1 MATGNSFRLMTGAP
15 QITFRRTRRR
25 TCYEV
30 QKFAG
35 AICLSIVSVVL
46 SSPASVF
53 AQQPY
58 YQNKTIRIIRGGE
71 PGGSGDLQARALI
84 PFLKKNIPGDPTII
98 VENMPGAAGRKAVN
112 HIYSTAKP
120 DGLAIGAVGAGLV
133 AGPILGLPGSQ
144 YDIDKLIYLGSTE
157 SGDPYVFVSRKEA
170 GFDSLEKL
178 RAATGLRIGAQAV
191 GHPVFISGRMF
202 GYLLGLKEPR
212 MVVGYGGPEIDIAL
226 GSGELDLR
234 ANGADTIFQRNR
246 DGLQVGQ
253 LNFHAFITIPKG
265 NFIKGLPKAPELESF
280 AKNDKERQMVNL
292 FRAFLYPRWP
302 YIVPPGT
309 PKEVVGILRGAMAK
323 SFKDPEFHKEFKKL
337 MSNEPTPLTG
347 EEMETAIREL
357 PRDPETVALYK
368 KMAEQGPLPAR

>member
-1 MATGNSFRLMTGAP
+1 MNSWKIVYRVFCIFLL
-15 QITFRRTRRR
+15 
-25 TCYEV
+25 C
-30 QKFAG
+30 FASQN
-35 AICLSIVSVVL
+35 AC
-46 SSPASVF
+46 

-112 HIYSTAKP
+112 YIYSTAKP

-170 GFDSLEKL
+170 GFNSLEEL
-178 RAATGLRIGAQAV
+178 RAATGLRIGAQAI

-202 GYLLGLKEPR
+202 GYLLGLKDPR

-226 GSGELDLR
+226 AKGEVDLR
-234 ANGADTIFQRNR
+234 ANGADTIFQRSR
-246 DGLQVGQ
+246 EGLDKAS
-253 LNFHAFITIPKG
+253 LNFHAYITVPKG
-265 NFIKGLPKAPELESF
+265 KFIPGLPKAPELESF
-280 AKNDKERQMVNL
+280 AKNDKERQIVNL
-292 FRAFLYPRWP
+292 FRSFLYPRWP
-302 YIVPPGT
+302 YIVPPAT
-309 PKEVVGILRGAMAK
+309 PKEVVGTLRDAMAK
-323 SFKDPEFHKEFKKL
+323 AFKDPEFHKEFKKL
-337 MSNEPTPLTG
+337 MSNDPTPLTG
-347 EEMETAIREL
+347 EDMENAIRDL

-368 KMAEQGPLPAR
+368 KMADQGPLPPR

>member
-1 MATGNSFRLMTGAP
+1 MNSWKIVYGGVFF
-15 QITFRRTRRR
+15 IFFS
-25 TCYEV
+25 C
-30 QKFAG
+30 FASQS
-35 AICLSIVSVVL
+35 A
-46 SSPASVF
+46 F

-84 PFLKKNIPGDPTII
+84 PFLKKFIPGDPTII

-112 HIYSTAKP
+112 YIYSTAKP

-170 GFDSLEKL
+170 AFDSLEKL
-178 RAATGLRIGAQAV
+178 RAATGLRIGAQAI

-202 GYLLGLKEPR
+202 GYLLGLKDPR

-226 GSGELDLR
+226 AKGEVDLR
-234 ANGADTIFQRNR
+234 ANGADTIFQRSR
-246 DGLQVGQ
+246 EGLDKAS
-253 LNFHAFITIPKG
+253 LNFHAYITVPKG
-265 NFIKGLPKAPELESF
+265 KFIPGLPKVPELESF
-280 AKNDKERQMVNL
+280 AKNDSERQMINL
-292 FRAFLYPRWP
+292 FRSFLYPRWP
-302 YIVPPGT
+302 YIVPPAT

-323 SFKDPEFHKEFKKL
+323 AFKEPEFHKEFKKL
-337 MSNEPTPLTG
+337 MSNDPTPLTG
-347 EEMETAIREL
+347 EEMEIAIRDL
-357 PRDPETVALYK
+357 PRDPETVTLYK
-368 KMAEQGPLPAR
+368 KMAEQGPLPPR

>member
-1 MATGNSFRLMTGAP
+1 MKFQIMRL
-15 QITFRRTRRR
+15 
-25 TCYEV
+25 
-30 QKFAG
+30 
-35 AICLSIVSVVL
+35 AICFVSLASCFLSGF
-46 SSPASVF
+46 AF

-157 SGDPYVFVSRKEA
+157 SGDPYVFVSRKDA

-202 GYLLGLKEPR
+202 GYLLGLKDPR

-226 GSGELDLR
+226 ARGEVDLR

-253 LNFHAFITIPKG
+253 LHFHAFITIPKG
-265 NFIKGLPKAPELESF
+265 NFIQGLPKAPELESF

-323 SFKDPEFHKEFKKL
+323 SFKDPEFYKEFKKL

-347 EEMETAIREL
+347 EEMENAIREL

-368 KMAEQGPLPAR
+368 RMADQAPLPPR